1 MARSQKKA
9 KRPGRRPR
17 PANSTMTRRELAQKV
32 YKHFDRRYTA
42 DEIFEIMQA
51 MLDYMA
57 EAMVEGCHIEFRD
70 FGVFEV
76 VTRKSRIGRNPNKP
90 EDTVEIP
97 TRKVVKFK
105 PSKKLKQLILD

>member
-1 MARSQKKA
+1 MSTKEIKRKPDSPALTKHDVVLKLNAATLLTQPDASKA
-9 KRPGRRPR
+9 LQ
-17 PANSTMTRRELAQKV
+17 MV
-32 YKHFDRRYTA
+32 
-42 DEIFEIMQA
+42 
-51 MLDYMA
+51 LDTITDCL
-57 EAMVEGCHIEFRD
+57 VSGGHVEFRD

-105 PSKKLKQLILD
+105 PSKKLKQLILDSSF